1 MRGSMDGHD
10 SSSGE
15 EDEDPQWKSAI
26 QSIAATTTFGSTCNG
41 SLSTSTS
48 TATTT
53 ARTCREDDEDYW
65 FKPKKLKHY
74 QIKGQKL
81 LDEILEKTL
90 VFVKQDIPLI
100 EDEPEKEEGGIR
112 LFKHS
117 SPGIVFDRVDEVQGP
132 RKRPKILPGSRIDE
146 KSKEFRKKLKSV
158 ALDGVDILAAAKDA
172 CQKSLARQEAKEG
185 AAKAKAKKEEER
197 VAELRRIRG
206 ERWLP
211 SIAREMQVTSIF
223 I

>member
-1 MRGSMDGHD
+1 M
-10 SSSGE
+10 
-15 EDEDPQWKSAI
+15 
-26 QSIAATTTFGSTCNG
+26 
-41 SLSTSTS
+41 
-48 TATTT
+48 
-53 ARTCREDDEDYW
+53 
-65 FKPKKLKHY
+65 
-74 QIKGQKL
+74 
-81 LDEILEKTL
+81 
-90 VFVKQDIPLI
+90 FVLP
-100 EDEPEKEEGGIR
+100 
-112 LFKHS
+112 
-117 SPGIVFDRVDEVQGP
+117 DEVQGP

-146 KSKEFRKKLKSV
+146 KSKEVCFFLCRFSVMIVDVLFTFLVYISVLPENYIGLQFRKKLKSV

-211 SIAREMQVTSIF
+211 SIAREMQVTSIS